1 MTQTDKKVQS
11 QQPEEGE
18 TVTHSPNE
26 RGKWVTLIWVS
37 ALMVVG
43 IFGCMSYSHLPRAN
57 DAQSN
62 AIDTQLTP
70 TPTATG
76 LVDSIQLNKSVTV
89 NDTQVTVNQVQQ
101 ATGFS
106 DVKKKAGNY
115 TVRVYVTI
123 KNVGKQ
129 VSGPQ
134 YDKVLHLKLA
144 DGTTVAP
151 SFISASPTLVP
162 GTYQNGSFDF
172 GVSSPVTLSDLT
184 LLIEDKSLSFSNK

>member
-1 MTQTDKKVQS
+1 MTQTDKEVQS
-11 QQPEEGE
+11 QQPQEGE
-18 TVTHSPNE
+18 TVAQAPNG
-26 RGKWVTLIWVS
+26 RGKWFTLLWVS
-37 ALMVVG
+37 VLMIIGV
-43 IFGCMSYSHLPRAN
+43 FGCMTYSHLPRAN

-89 NDTQVTVNQVQQ
+89 NDTQITVNQVQQ

-115 TVRVYVTI
+115 TVRVYATI

-144 DGTTVAP
+144 DGTSIAP
-151 SFISASPTLVP
+151 SFISASPDLVP

-184 LLIEDKSLSFSNK
+184 LLIEDKSISFSNK